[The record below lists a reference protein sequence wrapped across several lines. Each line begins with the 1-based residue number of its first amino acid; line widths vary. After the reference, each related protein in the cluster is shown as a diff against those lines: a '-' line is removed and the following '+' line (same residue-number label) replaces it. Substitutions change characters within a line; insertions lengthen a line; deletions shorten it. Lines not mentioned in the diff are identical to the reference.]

1 MEGATEEQ
9 DLYDQSFIDVPAIL
23 DKHKAA
29 AEVCQ
34 GKYLISTLLELRRIV
49 KLEFAKIKHT
59 YRPNEVFLSNHMI

>member
-1 MEGATEEQ
+1 MEGPADEQ

-34 GKYLISTLLELRRIV
+34 GKLSFNRLFRQFLLASMRKTEIL
-49 KLEFAKIKHT
+49 K
-59 YRPNEVFLSNHMI
+59 NQMQ

>member
-1 MEGATEEQ
+1 MEGPADEQ

-34 GKYLISTLLELRRIV
+34 GKLSFNRLFRQFLLASMQ
-49 KLEFAKIKHT
+49 KT
-59 YRPNEVFLSNHMI
+59 